1 MDGFVILVAAFAA
14 LVLFATLA
22 VRYGVDSRIDS
33 NDPRRSPVAGRHRP
47 LGLTRRR
54 LAHLG
59 ERQAVDLGAVDP
71 VTG

>member
-33 NDPRRSPVAGRHRP
+33 VDPRRSPYPVGI
-47 LGLTRRR
+47 
-54 LAHLG
+54 
-59 ERQAVDLGAVDP
+59 DL
-71 VTG
+71 

>member
-33 NDPRRSPVAGRHRP
+33 NDPRRSPSPVGI
-47 LGLTRRR
+47 
-54 LAHLG
+54 
-59 ERQAVDLGAVDP
+59 DL
-71 VTG
+71 